1 MCRLPPVERVIQRAH
16 RAQHTS
22 RSRYR
27 NELPQG
33 MSMSE
38 QRKIGGGLVEQE
50 LLGHILSMHLRRLGA
65 DEVFS

>member
-1 MCRLPPVERVIQRAH
+1 
-16 RAQHTS
+16 
-22 RSRYR
+22 
-27 NELPQG
+27 
-33 MSMSE
+33 MSE